1 MAGKL
6 HFFHN
11 FVKYV
16 NFARSADGRDDAAV
30 TGVTQRDQQAVSQFV
45 ERFGA
50 ILSDTGMARMPARI
64 LAALLTTDSGKL
76 TSAEIA
82 DLLQISPAAVSGA
95 VRYLTQV
102 RIVSRERE
110 PGSRRDV
117 YRMRDD
123 VWYEATFRKDQ
134 MLVMI
139 DEVLGEGVDAL
150 GRDSEAGTRLDE
162 TREFFRFCHSELGS
176 MLDRWRAHREK
187 WLSQRES

>member
-1 MAGKL
+1 MT
-6 HFFHN
+6 
-11 FVKYV
+11 
-16 NFARSADGRDDAAV
+16 RV
-30 TGVTQRDQQAVSQFV
+30 TERDQQAVSQFV

-82 DLLQISPAAVSGA
+82 ELLQISPAAVSGA

-134 MLVMI
+134 MLGMI
-139 DEVLGEGVDAL
+139 DEVLSEGVEAL
-150 GRDSEAGTRLDE
+150 GPATDAGSRLDE

-176 MLDRWRAHREK
+176 MVERWKVHREK
-187 WLSQRES
+187 WIAEREA

>member
-1 MAGKL
+1 MT
-6 HFFHN
+6 
-11 FVKYV
+11 
-16 NFARSADGRDDAAV
+16 R
-30 TGVTQRDQQAVSQFV
+30 VTQRDQQAVSQFV

-134 MLVMI
+134 MLGMI
-139 DEVLGEGVDAL
+139 DEVLSEGVAAL
-150 GRDSEAGTRLDE
+150 GPDTDAGSRLDE

-176 MLDRWRAHREK
+176 MLERWKVHREK
-187 WLSQRES
+187 WIAGRES